1 MIKRLLKK
9 DKQPSELSLYVI
21 REFARQYN
29 AIKKRENNCFCAYN
43 ITLS

>member
-9 DKQPSELSLYVI
+9 DKQPSDLSLYVI

-29 AIKKRENNCFCAYN
+29 AIKKQENNSFCAYN

>member
-29 AIKKRENNCFCAYN
+29 AIKMQENNCFCAYN